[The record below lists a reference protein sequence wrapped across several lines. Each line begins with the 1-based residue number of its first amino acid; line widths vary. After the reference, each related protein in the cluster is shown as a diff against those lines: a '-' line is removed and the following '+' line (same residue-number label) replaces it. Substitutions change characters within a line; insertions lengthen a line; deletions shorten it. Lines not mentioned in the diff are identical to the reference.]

1 VPEQRDL
8 HDPSAKSSL
17 IIFGATGLFLFLFFF
32 QVYRV
37 GIPTAVDWVVE
48 NLPAGIFEAVGEQ
61 SINTLSSSEWQP
73 SALDSGRQHHL
84 RTLLMQNYN
93 GSLKPP
99 GTTLYFRHAE
109 DYANALALPGG
120 HIVLTDGLVH
130 TLESDA
136 AIHAVFLHELGHA
149 YHKHP
154 EKSLV
159 RSALFSLGLA
169 LLVADL
175 SAVSALLVEA
185 SGSAVSASYSREDEL
200 EADQF
205 AAKILLLSSDS
216 TAALRLAL
224 TKLDTANEE
233 KGLNWWRSHPLTR
246 ERIAALEVLD
256 ALGSD

>member
-1 VPEQRDL
+1 MPEQRDL

-37 GIPTAVDWVVE
+37 GIPAAVDWLVE

-61 SINTLSSSEWQP
+61 SINALSGSEWQP
-73 SALDSGRQHHL
+73 SALDSSRQQHL
-84 RTLLMQNYN
+84 RTLLMENSN

-109 DYANALALPGG
+109 DYANAFALPGG

-130 TLESDA
+130 TLEGDA

-149 YHKHP
+149 YHQHP

-169 LLVADL
+169 LLVGDL

-185 SGSAVSASYSREDEL
+185 AGSAVSASYSREDEL

-205 AAKILLLSSDS
+205 AAKILMLSSDS

-233 KGLNWWRSHPLTR
+233 EGLNWWRSHPLTR

>member
-1 VPEQRDL
+1 MPEQRDL
-8 HDPSAKSSL
+8 HDPSARSSL

-37 GIPTAVDWVVE
+37 GIPGAVDWLVE

-61 SINTLSSSEWQP
+61 SINTLFSSEWEP
-73 SALDSGRQHHL
+73 SALDSGRLQHL
-84 RTLLMQNYN
+84 RTLLMQNSN

-99 GTTLYFRHAE
+99 DTTLHFRHAE
-109 DYANALALPGG
+109 DYANAFALPGG

-130 TLESDA
+130 TLEDHA
-136 AIHAVFLHELGHA
+136 ALHAVFLHELGHV
-149 YHKHP
+149 YHQHP

-159 RSALFSLGLA
+159 RSALFSLGMA
-169 LLVADL
+169 LLVGDL
-175 SAVSALLVEA
+175 GAVSALLVEA

-205 AAKILLLSSDS
+205 AAKILLLSSNS

-233 KGLNWWRSHPLTR
+233 EGLNWWRSHPLTR
-246 ERIAALEVLD
+246 ERIAVLEALD
-256 ALGSD
+256 PLGSD

>member
-1 VPEQRDL
+1 MPDQRHL
-8 HDPSAKSSL
+8 HDPPAKSSL
-17 IIFGATGLFLFLFFF
+17 IIFGATGLFLSIFFF
-32 QVYRV
+32 QVYRA
-37 GIPTAVDWVVE
+37 GIPGAVDWLVE

-61 SINTLSSSEWQP
+61 SIKTLSSSDWQP
-73 SALDSGRQHHL
+73 SALGSSRQQHL
-84 RTLLMQNYN
+84 RTLFTQNFN

-99 GTTLYFRHAE
+99 DTAIYFRYAE
-109 DYANALALPGG
+109 DYANAFALPGG

-130 TLESDA
+130 TLEGDA
-136 AIHAVFLHELGHA
+136 AIHAVFLHELGHV
-149 YHKHP
+149 YHQHP

-159 RSALFSLGLA
+159 RSTLFSLGFA
-169 LLVADL
+169 LLFGDL
-175 SAVSALLVEA
+175 SAISALLVEA

-233 KGLNWWRSHPLTR
+233 EGLNWWRSHPLTR
-246 ERIAALEVLD
+246 ERIVALEVLD
-256 ALGSD
+256 QIGSD